1 MCDSLYQLLL
11 QYFDSGAGQPNR
23 QEIELNA
30 CRYAIIFLVPATENR
45 IVKCDLEY
53 QPQYYKLYEKSM
65 AFAARRSLEHF
76 FDYMEMNNV
85 KRVLAGRR
93 GILKPFLFYLNKITF
108 SDKLKYI
115 IASYPPSAGKSVTLT
130 YWTAWLYGVDRNN
143 SIIRM
148 SYSDDLVAGFSRNVR
163 EIITDKRFRDVFT
176 DYRQYGDNPFA
187 TKEVYNWKLR
197 DSNVP
202 ASHIAVSRDGQVTGK
217 RANKAMIFDDMTK
230 GAEEAT
236 DSSIHQSLYNK
247 WTGNWINRRD
257 GDSTKFIFAG
267 TMWSPEDILN
277 RIITDREAI
286 SELIPSKKFNYVW
299 ESKDGTTVVIRV
311 PLLDEN
317 DETTCEAVM
326 TTDEARQLRDV
337 TDEFQWACVY
347 QQDPIPAEGLNFADE
362 LLNHYDQLPLNEDG
376 TPAYSNYS
384 LAVLDTTRRGK
395 DNVSMPIHKTDG
407 IYYYLIDVIFKK
419 KAMTELYEEIIA
431 KIEEHHITWLVIEN
445 NTDTSLKT
453 LLDEMLAKRGIF
465 YCTITEKYNTK
476 KKELRIKDN
485 QGTIR
490 KLIYFKPKTQYKP
503 NSDYGRFMKN
513 FTTYSFDYP
522 NRNDDAPDSEALFT
536 TEIILERGKPSKPK
550 PINRRILGI

>member
-11 QYFDSGAGQPNR
+11 QYFDSGVGQANR

-45 IVKCDLEY
+45 IIKCDLEY

-65 AFAARRSLEHF
+65 AFAGRRSLEHF
-76 FDYMEMNNV
+76 FDYMEMNNA

-115 IASYPPSAGKSVTLT
+115 VASYPPSAGKSVTLT

-163 EIITDKRFRDVFT
+163 EIITDKRFRDVFP

-187 TKEVYNWKLR
+187 TKEVYNWKLK
-197 DSNVP
+197 DSNVS
-202 ASHIAVSRDGQVTGK
+202 ASHYAMSRDGQITGK

-230 GAEEAT
+230 GANEST
-236 DSSIHQSLYNK
+236 DSALHQRLYNQ
-247 WTGNWINRRD
+247 WTSEWINRRD
-257 GDSTKFIFAG
+257 GDSTKYVFAG

-277 RIITDREAI
+277 RIIADREAI
-286 SELIPSKKFNYVW
+286 SELVPSDKFNYVW
-299 ESKDGTTVVIRV
+299 ESKDGTTVIIRV

-326 TTDEARQLRDV
+326 TTEEARQLRDV

-347 QQDPIPAEGLNFADE
+347 QQDPIPAEGLNFADD
-362 LLNHYDQLPLNEDG
+362 LLNHYDQLPLNENG
-376 TPAYSNYS
+376 TPRYSNYS

-395 DNVSMPIHKTDG
+395 DNVSMPIFKTDG
-407 IYYYLIDVIFKK
+407 TYYYMIDVIFKK

-453 LLDEMLAKRGIF
+453 LLDEMLEKRGIY

-485 QGTIR
+485 QGTMR
-490 KLIYFKPKTQYKP
+490 KLLYFKPKTHYKP

-513 FTTYSFDYP
+513 LTTYSFDYP
-522 NRNDDAPDSEALFT
+522 NRNDDAPDSGALFV

-550 PINRRILGI
+550 PINRRLLGI